1 MTRTIRSHNKSR
13 KGCLHCKIRR
23 IKCDEVK
30 PRCSACTRRSDECIY
45 VSPPM
50 NRRFNS
56 LTASSTKTAPV
67 ESRDLATAI
76 SYELP
81 RVVGSTGKDLL
92 PLRLMHH
99 YDTATVNSFAGPFQ
113 LQGRLLKG
121 LQVDVPLLAFEHP
134 FLLNTVLLVA
144 MIHIASTSPCSVSM
158 VDLTM
163 HRDQVICALRKELAA
178 VSDNNLR
185 AIRMS
190 SLLLAATSLAADRVT
205 GHSGIWL
212 TNFLAMTIGSRAFME
227 RHRAGHHSRNDTK
240 PTELAVTM
248 GKSLHPAIP
257 SSMPLSLEKVLRVEQ
272 DDADWEYLDELY
284 QAASGIAKLF
294 DSLARPHTR
303 LSIVFQ
309 LKAWPFFCVSDRFV
323 HLARQERPRALV
335 IMAYYL
341 AFLRYFPATW
351 LYDDVARGDMEKIVN
366 ILGPEWH
373 EFLSIPM
380 TAVLLDE
387 ESLTDFL
394 LDQVPPES
402 RAEPASTS
410 PWKDSA

>member
-13 KGCLHCKIRR
+13 KGCIHCKNRR

-30 PRCSACTRRSDECIY
+30 PRCSACTRRDDECIY
-45 VSPPM
+45 VAPT
-50 NRRFNS
+50 NRRLNS
-56 LTASSTKTAPV
+56 LTTSSTETILI
-67 ESRDLATAI
+67 EGSELAIVRSHQLPSVAASTNK
-76 SYELP
+76 EL
-81 RVVGSTGKDLL
+81 LH
-92 PLRLMHH
+92 LRLMHH
-99 YDTATVNSFAGPFQ
+99 YDTATVNSFANPFQ

-144 MIHIASTSPCSVSM
+144 MIHIASTSPPSVSM
-158 VDLTM
+158 VDLTT
-163 HRDQVICALRKELAA
+163 HRNQVICALRKEVEA
-178 VSDNNLR
+178 VSEKNLR

-190 SLLLAATSLAADRVT
+190 SLLLGATSLAADRVT

-212 TNFLAMTIGSRAFME
+212 TNFLAMIIGSRGFME
-227 RHRAGHHSRNDTK
+227 RHKAGNQPKNGTNQM
-240 PTELAVTM
+240 ELAVAT
-248 GKSLHPAIP
+248 GKFSHPAIS
-257 SSMPLSLEKVLRVEQ
+257 SSMPLSLEKVLQAEQ
-272 DDADWEYLDELY
+272 DDTDWEYLDELH

-294 DSLARPHTR
+294 ESLGQPHTR

-309 LKAWPFFCVSDRFV
+309 LKSWPFFCVSNRFV
-323 HLARQERPRALV
+323 HLARQERPRALI

-351 LYDDVARGDMEKIVN
+351 LYDGVARRDMEKIAN
-366 ILGPEWH
+366 TLGPEWH

-387 ESLTDFL
+387 DSLTEFL
-394 LDQVPPES
+394 VSQVPTKS
-402 RAEPASTS
+402 RAEPVSTS
-410 PWKDSA
+410 H